1 MNEKDLYSELSTIRG
16 LMERSAKF
24 ISISGI
30 SGILAGI
37 YALIGAYVGF
47 RTSYG
52 LSEQF
57 SFGKEFLYGNVLDQ
71 GNTLFRLSLIAFTV
85 LFLSIGTGILFSLKK
100 AKKQKQKIWN
110 HVSRSMLTAIA
121 IPLLTGGLFVLI
133 LLGGGLYDLI
143 LPAFLIFYGLALV
156 SGSQYTFKEIKWLG
170 IFEIVL
176 GIVAMQFPGYGYLLW
191 ILGFGILHIVYGSI
205 MHFKYDR

>member
-47 RTSYG
+47 RASYG

-100 AKKQKQKIWN
+100 AKKQKQKILN